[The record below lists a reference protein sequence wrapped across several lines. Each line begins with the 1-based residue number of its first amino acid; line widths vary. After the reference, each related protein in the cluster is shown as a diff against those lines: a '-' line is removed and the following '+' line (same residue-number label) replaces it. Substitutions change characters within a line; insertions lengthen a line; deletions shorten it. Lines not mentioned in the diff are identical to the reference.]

1 MTEMMKSLIIDDE
14 PPARARLSRM
24 LAAHS
29 PVVGVIGEARDGLEA
44 LEKISGLRPDLVF
57 LDVEMPG
64 LNGFQVLQSLPE
76 DVALPLVVFT
86 TGYDQHALAAFE
98 ANAVAYLMKPVEAE
112 RLAQVIDRAWR
123 IHSFEARR
131 GAVRRTLSSFIQ
143 NAPAPLQQVVGRKRD
158 RFFLLSPEGII
169 FFRADG
175 GIVRAYTATESYW
188 VNYQLNYLEAC
199 LPEEMF
205 FRAHRSAIVNLTKVK
220 EMRSY
225 SKSSFLLL
233 MSDQEQTEIKVSERQ
248 AALLR
253 RRFPGL

>member
-1 MTEMMKSLIIDDE
+1 MMNSLIIDDE

-29 PVVGVIGEARDGLEA
+29 SVVGVIGEARDGLEA

-98 ANAVAYLMKPVEAE
+98 ANAVAYLLKPVEAE

-123 IHSFEARR
+123 IHSFEAQR

-158 RFFLLSPEGII
+158 RYFLLSPEEII

-175 GIVRAYTATESYW
+175 GVVRAHTATEGYW
-188 VNYQLNYLEAC
+188 VNYQLNYLEGC
-199 LPEEMF
+199 LSEEMF
-205 FRAHRSAIVNLTKVK
+205 FRAHRSVIVNLTKVK
-220 EMRSY
+220 EIRSY

-233 MSDQEQTEIKVSERQ
+233 MNDQEQTEIKVSDRQ

>member
-1 MTEMMKSLIIDDE
+1 MMKSLIIDDE

-29 PVVGVIGEARDGLEA
+29 SVVGVIGEARDGLEA

-98 ANAVAYLMKPVEAE
+98 ANALAYLLKPVEDE
-112 RLAQVIDRAWR
+112 RLAQVVDRAWR
-123 IHSFEARR
+123 IHSFEAQR

-158 RFFLLSPEGII
+158 RFFLLSPEEII

-175 GIVRAYTATESYW
+175 GMVRAYTATEGYW
-188 VNYQLNYLEAC
+188 VNYQLNYLDAG

-220 EMRSY
+220 EIRSY

>member
-1 MTEMMKSLIIDDE
+1 MMKSLIIDDE

-29 PVVGVIGEARDGLEA
+29 SVVGVIGEARDGLEA

-98 ANAVAYLMKPVEAE
+98 ANALAYLLKPVEDE
-112 RLAQVIDRAWR
+112 RLAQVVDRAWR
-123 IHSFEARR
+123 IHSFEAQR

-158 RFFLLSPEGII
+158 RFFLLSPEEII

-175 GIVRAYTATESYW
+175 GMVRAYTATEGYW
-188 VNYQLNYLEAC
+188 VNYQLNYLDAG

>member
-1 MTEMMKSLIIDDE
+1 MMNSLIIDDE

-24 LAAHS
+24 LTAHS
-29 PVVGVIGEARDGLEA
+29 SMVGVIGEARDGLEA

-76 DVALPLVVFT
+76 DVSLPLIVFT

-98 ANAVAYLMKPVEAE
+98 ANAVAYLLKPVEAE

-123 IHSFEARR
+123 IHSFEAPR
-131 GAVRRTLSSFIQ
+131 GAERRTLSSFIQ

-158 RFFLLSPEGII
+158 RFFLLSPEEII

-175 GIVRAYTATESYW
+175 GVVRAHTATEGYW

-205 FRAHRSAIVNLTKVK
+205 FRAHRSVIVNLTKVK

-233 MSDQEQTEIKVSERQ
+233 MSDREQTEIKVSERQ
-248 AALLR
+248 ASLLR

>member
-1 MTEMMKSLIIDDE
+1 MNSLIIDDE

-29 PVVGVIGEARDGLEA
+29 SVVGVIGEARDGLEA

-64 LNGFQVLQSLPE
+64 LNGFQVLQALPQE
-76 DVALPLVVFT
+76 VALPLIVFT

-98 ANAVAYLMKPVEAE
+98 ANAVAYLLKPVEAE

-123 IHSFEARR
+123 IHSFEAQRW
-131 GAVRRTLSSFIQ
+131 AERRTLSSFIQ

-158 RFFLLSPEGII
+158 RFFLLSPDEII

-175 GIVRAYTATESYW
+175 GIVRAYTATEGYW

-205 FRAHRSAIVNLTKVK
+205 FRAHRSVIVNLTKVK

-248 AALLR
+248 ASQLR

>member
-1 MTEMMKSLIIDDE
+1 MMKSLIIDDE

-98 ANAVAYLMKPVEAE
+98 ANAVAYLLKPVEAE

-123 IHSFEARR
+123 IHSFEAQR
-131 GAVRRTLSSFIQ
+131 GAVRQTISSFIQ

-158 RFFLLSPEGII
+158 RFFLLSPEEII

-175 GIVRAYTATESYW
+175 GIVRAFTVTEGYW

-199 LPEEMF
+199 LPEEIF
-205 FRAHRSAIVNLTKVK
+205 FRAHRSSIVNLTKVK

-233 MSDQEQTEIKVSERQ
+233 MSDQERTEIKVSERQ
-248 AALLR
+248 ASLLR

>member
-1 MTEMMKSLIIDDE
+1 MMRSLVIDDE
-14 PPARARLSRM
+14 PSARARIIRL

-29 PVVGVIGEARDGLEA
+29 SIVKVIGEARDGLEA
-44 LEKISGLRPDLVF
+44 VEQITSLRPDLIF

-76 DVALPLVVFT
+76 EELMLPLVIFI

-98 ANAVAYLMKPVEAE
+98 ADAVAYLMKPVETE
-112 RLAQVIDRAWR
+112 RLAQVLDRAYR
-123 IHSFEARR
+123 IYSFEPQRATEQQ
-131 GAVRRTLSSFIQ
+131 TLSSLIK
-143 NAPAPLQQVVGRKRD
+143 NTPTPLRQAVGRKRD
-158 RFFLLSPEGII
+158 RFFLLSPDEII
-169 FFRADG
+169 FFRADD
-175 GIVRAYTATESYW
+175 GIVRAHTATEVYW

-199 LPEEMF
+199 LPEEIF
-205 FRAHRSAIVNLTKVK
+205 FRAHRSAIVNLTKIK
-220 EMRSY
+220 EMRPF

-233 MSDQEQTEIKVSERQ
+233 MSDQAQTEIKVSERQ

>member
-1 MTEMMKSLIIDDE
+1 MMNSLIIDDE

-29 PVVGVIGEARDGLEA
+29 SVVGVIGEARDGLEA

-98 ANAVAYLMKPVEAE
+98 ANAVAYLLKPVEAE

-123 IHSFEARR
+123 IHSFEAQR

-158 RFFLLSPEGII
+158 RFFLLSPEEII

-175 GIVRAYTATESYW
+175 GMVRAYTATEGYW
-188 VNYQLNYLEAC
+188 VNYQLNYLDAG

>member
-1 MTEMMKSLIIDDE
+1 MMNSLIIDDE

-29 PVVGVIGEARDGLEA
+29 SVVGVIGEARDGLEA

-98 ANAVAYLMKPVEAE
+98 ANALAYLLKPVEDE
-112 RLAQVIDRAWR
+112 RLAQVVDRAWR
-123 IHSFEARR
+123 IHSFEAQR

-158 RFFLLSPEGII
+158 RFFLLSPEEII

-175 GIVRAYTATESYW
+175 GMVRAYTATEGYW
-188 VNYQLNYLEAC
+188 VNYQLNYLDAG

>member
-1 MTEMMKSLIIDDE
+1 MMRSLIIDDE

-29 PVVGVIGEARDGLEA
+29 SVVGVIGEARDGLEA
-44 LEKISGLRPDLVF
+44 LEKISGLRPDLIF

-64 LNGFQVLQSLPE
+64 LNGFQVLQSLPA
-76 DVALPLVVFT
+76 DVTLPLIIFT

-98 ANAVAYLMKPVEAE
+98 ANAIAYLLKPVEAE
-112 RLAQVIDRAWR
+112 RLREALDRAWR
-123 IHSFEARR
+123 IHSFEPRR
-131 GAVRRTLSSFIQ
+131 GAERRALSSFIQ

-158 RFFLLSPEGII
+158 RFFLLSPEEII

-175 GIVRAYTATESYW
+175 GIVRAHTAIEGYW

-205 FRAHRSAIVNLTKVK
+205 FRAHRSVIVNLTKVK
-220 EMRSY
+220 EMRPY

-233 MSDQEQTEIKVSERQ
+233 MSDQAQTEIKVSERQ

>member
-1 MTEMMKSLIIDDE
+1 MMNSLIIDDE
-14 PPARARLSRM
+14 PSARARLSRM
-24 LAAHS
+24 LTAHS
-29 PVVGVIGEARDGLEA
+29 SVVGVIGEARDGLEA

-64 LNGFQVLQSLPE
+64 LNGFQVLQALPE
-76 DVALPLVVFT
+76 DVAIPLIVFT

-98 ANAVAYLMKPVEAE
+98 ANAVAYLLKPVEAE

-131 GAVRRTLSSFIQ
+131 GAERRTLSPFIQ

-158 RFFLLSPEGII
+158 RFFLLSPEEII

-175 GIVRAYTATESYW
+175 GIVRAYTATEGYW
-188 VNYQLNYLEAC
+188 VNYQLNYLGAC

-205 FRAHRSAIVNLTKVK
+205 FRAHRSVIVNLTKVK

-248 AALLR
+248 ASLLR

>member
-1 MTEMMKSLIIDDE
+1 MKCLIIDDE
-14 PPARARLSRM
+14 PSARARLSRM

-29 PVVGVIGEARDGLEA
+29 SVAGVIGEARDGIEA
-44 LEKISGLRPDLVF
+44 LEKISALRPDLIF

-64 LNGFQVLQSLPE
+64 LDGFQVLQSLPG
-76 DVALPLVVFT
+76 DVTLPLVIFT
-86 TGYDQHALAAFE
+86 TGYDRHALAAFE
-98 ANAVAYLMKPVEAE
+98 ANAVAYLLKPVEAE
-112 RLAQVIDRAWR
+112 RLTQVIDRACR
-123 IHSFEARR
+123 IHGIGGSGPQR
-131 GAVRRTLSSFIQ
+131 GAERRTLSAFIQ

-158 RFFLLSPEGII
+158 RFFLLAPEEIV

-175 GIVRAYTATESYW
+175 GVVRAYTATEGYW

-199 LPEEMF
+199 LHEEMF
-205 FRAHRSAIVNLTKVK
+205 FRAHRSVIVNLTKVK

>member
-1 MTEMMKSLIIDDE
+1 MMNSLIIDDE

-24 LAAHS
+24 LIAHS
-29 PVVGVIGEARDGLEA
+29 SVVGVIGEARDGLEA

-98 ANAVAYLMKPVEAE
+98 ANAVAYLLKPVEAE

-123 IHSFEARR
+123 IHSFESQR
-131 GAVRRTLSSFIQ
+131 GAERRTLSSFIQ
-143 NAPAPLQQVVGRKRD
+143 NAPTPLQQVVGRKRD
-158 RFFLLSPEGII
+158 RFFLLSPEEII

-175 GIVRAYTATESYW
+175 GVVRAHTATDGYW

-205 FRAHRSAIVNLTKVK
+205 FRAHRSVIVNLTKVK

-248 AALLR
+248 ASLLR

>member
-1 MTEMMKSLIIDDE
+1 MMNSLIIDDE

-29 PVVGVIGEARDGLEA
+29 SVVGVIGEARDGLEA

-76 DVALPLVVFT
+76 DVALPLIVFT

-98 ANAVAYLMKPVEAE
+98 ANALAYLLKPVEDE
-112 RLAQVIDRAWR
+112 RLAQVVDRAWR
-123 IHSFEARR
+123 IHSFEAQR

-158 RFFLLSPEGII
+158 RFFLLSPEEII

-175 GIVRAYTATESYW
+175 GMVRAYTATEGYW
-188 VNYQLNYLEAC
+188 VNYQLNYLDAG

>member
-1 MTEMMKSLIIDDE
+1 MMNSLIIDDE
-14 PPARARLSRM
+14 PSARARLSRM
-24 LAAHS
+24 LTAHS
-29 PVVGVIGEARDGLEA
+29 SVVGVIGEARDGLEA
-44 LEKISGLRPDLVF
+44 LEKISSLRPDLIF

-76 DVALPLVVFT
+76 DVTLPLVIFT

-98 ANAVAYLMKPVEAE
+98 ANAVAYLLKPVEAE
-112 RLAQVIDRAWR
+112 RLGEALDRAWR
-123 IHSFEARR
+123 IHSFEPHR
-131 GAVRRTLSSFIQ
+131 GAERQSLSSFIR

-158 RFFLLSPEGII
+158 RFFLLSPEEIV

-175 GIVRAYTATESYW
+175 GVVRAFTAIEGYW
-188 VNYQLNYLEAC
+188 VNYQLNYLESC
-199 LPEEMF
+199 LPEEVF

-233 MSDQEQTEIKVSERQ
+233 MSDQAHTEIKVSERQ

>member
-1 MTEMMKSLIIDDE
+1 
-14 PPARARLSRM
+14 
-24 LAAHS
+24 
-29 PVVGVIGEARDGLEA
+29 
-44 LEKISGLRPDLVF
+44 
-57 LDVEMPG
+57 MPG

-98 ANAVAYLMKPVEAE
+98 ANALAYLLKPVEDE
-112 RLAQVIDRAWR
+112 RLAQVVDRAWR
-123 IHSFEARR
+123 IHSFEAQR

-158 RFFLLSPEGII
+158 RFFLLSPEEII

-175 GIVRAYTATESYW
+175 GMVRAYTATEGYW
-188 VNYQLNYLEAC
+188 VNYQLNYLDAG

>member
-1 MTEMMKSLIIDDE
+1 MMNSLIIDDE
-14 PPARARLSRM
+14 PSARARLSRM
-24 LAAHS
+24 LTAHS
-29 PVVGVIGEARDGLEA
+29 SVVGVIGEARDGLEA

-98 ANAVAYLMKPVEAE
+98 ANAVAYLLKPVEAE

-123 IHSFEARR
+123 IHSFEAQR
-131 GAVRRTLSSFIQ
+131 GAERRTLSSFIQ

-158 RFFLLSPEGII
+158 RFFLLS
-169 FFRADG
+169 
-175 GIVRAYTATESYW
+175 
-188 VNYQLNYLEAC
+188 
-199 LPEEMF
+199 PEEMF

>member
-1 MTEMMKSLIIDDE
+1 MMKSLIIDDE
-14 PPARARLSRM
+14 PSARARLARM
-24 LAAHS
+24 LTAHS
-29 PVVGVIGEARDGLEA
+29 SVVGVIGEARDGLEA
-44 LEKISGLRPDLVF
+44 MEKISGLQPDLVF

-76 DVALPLVVFT
+76 DVTLPLVVFT
-86 TGYDQHALAAFE
+86 TGYDKHALAAFE
-98 ANAVAYLMKPVEAE
+98 ANAVAYLLKPVEAD

-123 IHSFEARR
+123 IHSFEPQR
-131 GAVRRTLSSFIQ
+131 GAARETLSSLIQ
-143 NAPAPLQQVVGRKRD
+143 KAHAPLQQVVGRKRD
-158 RFFLLSPEGII
+158 RFFLLSPEEII
-169 FFRADG
+169 FFRADN
-175 GIVRAYTATESYW
+175 GIVRAHTATESYW

-205 FRAHRSAIVNLTKVK
+205 FRAHRSTIVNLTKVK
-220 EMRSY
+220 EMRPY

>member
-1 MTEMMKSLIIDDE
+1 MKSLIIDDE
-14 PPARARLSRM
+14 PSARARLSRM

-29 PVVGVIGEARDGLEA
+29 SVVGMIGEARDGLEA

-57 LDVEMPG
+57 LDVQMPG

-98 ANAVAYLMKPVEAE
+98 ANAVAYLLKPVEAE

-123 IHSFEARR
+123 IHSFEDQR
-131 GAVRRTLSSFIQ
+131 GAVRRTLSSLIQ

-158 RFFLLSPEGII
+158 RFFLLSPEEII

-175 GIVRAYTATESYW
+175 GIVRAYTATEGYW
-188 VNYQLNYLEAC
+188 VNYQLHYLEAC
-199 LPEEMF
+199 LPEEIF
-205 FRAHRSAIVNLTKVK
+205 FRAHRSSIVNLTKVK

-225 SKSSFLLL
+225 SKSSFVLL